1 MKLPLL
7 IAAALIGLAVTWPA
21 SAQPVTVDDFLKD
34 LMGVP
39 LCGTPASGPL
49 SGKTLCTV
57 HLSDGTAVVAGAG
70 ILVRGVWEAIDGRI
84 CRRNPDDP
92 LERRRCVNYER
103 IGEGRYRNS
112 DGVEVCVGPCP

>member
-7 IAAALIGLAVTWPA
+7 IAAAVMGLAATWPA

-39 LCGTPASGPL
+39 LCGTPESGPL

-57 HLSDGTAVVAGAG
+57 HLSDGTAVVAGSG
-70 ILVRGVWEAIDGRI
+70 ILVRGVWEAADGRI
-84 CRRNPDDP
+84 CRRNPEDP